1 MHQDNQNRKS
11 MREQHI
17 PVGIY
22 DTEIF
27 IIRLVDG
34 KPYCGIDNKPIF
46 DVIRPVEDS
55 DLDYLRNQD
64 KRADEYKDFWKQA
77 VAAGD
82 TEESFQD
89 WYDSLWEEEF
99 DEDDPEDF
107 PGKDDSDCQYLDEEK
122 RLAAERAAIRYHIVK
137 NGESLSVI
145 ARKEGKS
152 LNAVIKLN
160 PGINPDKLSIG
171 QKIRVN

>member
-55 DLDYLRNQD
+55 DLDRLRNQD
-64 KRADEYKDFWKQA
+64 ERADEYKDFWKQA

-122 RLAAERAAIRYHIVK
+122 RLAADNFLYNEYDMRV
-137 NGESLSVI
+137 GTWESAGLYPPREGVFDYVFNDPLSEKW
-145 ARKEGKS
+145 AKYYEDSEK
-152 LNAVIKLN
+152 
-160 PGINPDKLSIG
+160 
-171 QKIRVN
+171 